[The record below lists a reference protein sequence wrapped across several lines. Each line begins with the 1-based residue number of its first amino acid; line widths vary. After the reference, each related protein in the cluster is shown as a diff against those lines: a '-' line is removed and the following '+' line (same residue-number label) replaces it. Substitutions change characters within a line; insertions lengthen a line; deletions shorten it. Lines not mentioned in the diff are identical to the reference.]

1 VRSNRDCLV
10 EDPATGLHRPRD
22 YLRSLEARVAYLE
35 SLLQQSRPE
44 VALDHLGAAGVPQ
57 SALEQVSPSR
67 EADDENI
74 DDLSSDVALLCLSAA
89 GREPHYFGPS

>member
-1 VRSNRDCLV
+1 V

-22 YLRSLEARVAYLE
+22 YLRSLESRVAYLE

-44 VALDHLGAAGVPQ
+44 VALDHLGGGRRLPP

-67 EADDENI
+67 EADDDNI